1 MPSPGGAGGERGVEA
16 RPEVPPPALPLHLAR
31 VILPVPRIG
40 DGHERQVPSQLTRA
54 TGDKVWPCGPCFRCG
69 LAIRAPRLQVRPG
82 APCAAPSTVARRS
95 VRCGFKSVTVRSWA
109 VSVTGCSI
117 RHAGGQSL
125 KGAPMSYQQY
135 PTSGQTPEPPQR
147 PAAPTSVQ
155 TAVKLMYAGAAL
167 SLIELVVSLVTIS
180 SLKTAILKK
189 FPHYTSTQVHS
200 AEVAIV
206 VGVVIEA
213 VIAIGLWLW
222 MARANGAGRNY
233 ARITGTVL
241 FGVYTLF
248 LLLDLRRPSV
258 GIGLIFAAL
267 VWLGGLG
274 AVIMLWRRESSEYFS
289 PRAR

>member
-1 MPSPGGAGGERGVEA
+1 M
-16 RPEVPPPALPLHLAR
+16 
-31 VILPVPRIG
+31 
-40 DGHERQVPSQLTRA
+40 
-54 TGDKVWPCGPCFRCG
+54 
-69 LAIRAPRLQVRPG
+69 
-82 APCAAPSTVARRS
+82 
-95 VRCGFKSVTVRSWA
+95 
-109 VSVTGCSI
+109 
-117 RHAGGQSL
+117 
-125 KGAPMSYQQY
+125 YQQY
-135 PTSGQTPEPPQR
+135 PTSGQTPEPQR

-180 SLKTAILKK
+180 SLKSAILKK
-189 FPHYTSTQVHS
+189 FPHYTTAQVHS

-222 MARANGAGRNY
+222 MARANAAGRNY

-267 VWLGGLG
+267 VWLAGLG

>member
-1 MPSPGGAGGERGVEA
+1 
-16 RPEVPPPALPLHLAR
+16 
-31 VILPVPRIG
+31 
-40 DGHERQVPSQLTRA
+40 
-54 TGDKVWPCGPCFRCG
+54 
-69 LAIRAPRLQVRPG
+69 
-82 APCAAPSTVARRS
+82 
-95 VRCGFKSVTVRSWA
+95 
-109 VSVTGCSI
+109 
-117 RHAGGQSL
+117 
-125 KGAPMSYQQY
+125 MSYQPY
-135 PTSGQTPEPPQR
+135 PTSGQTPEPQQR
-147 PAAPTSVQ
+147 PSAPNSVQ

-180 SLKTAILKK
+180 SLKSAILKK
-189 FPHYTSTQVHS
+189 FPNYTSTQVHS

-222 MARANGAGRNY
+222 MARANAAGRNY

-241 FGVYTLF
+241 FVVYTLF

-267 VWLGGLG
+267 VWLAGLG